1 MVITFV
7 MVVHFRPTIYQNAY
21 NWEENPWVNPKMY
34 KDFLE
39 EENDQED
46 FALWGTST
54 KGKVPDKSNA
64 LNAANLV
71 T

>member
-1 MVITFV
+1 
-7 MVVHFRPTIYQNAY
+7 
-21 NWEENPWVNPKMY
+21 MY